1 MWSCTPGFK
10 RTVNWHL
17 NFLGSWGYPE
27 QTYDLLQALMYK
39 RSDTPLF
46 RNMFVRLHLLILR
59 HHGGSPI
66 DGPYMTEALEMFRTS
81 FLVWKFPQFFRTDMT
96 LAELQTTNKMVVKLY
111 EKNDPCVRDVSLF
124 LHMLRVLKK
133 KLAKVGAEESEPI
146 KEMLKVLRSKFIATF
161 LQSFGHHALISE
173 LHRMFRMLMKLYEED
188 EQRDDITPLF
198 PEMRCILED
207 RLNLA
212 GTDEAGDDEDGTDE
226 VGTDEDEV
234 GDGEDGAKDGEDNI
248 IRDMINK
255 LESPMP

>member
-1 MWSCTPGFK
+1 
-10 RTVNWHL
+10 
-17 NFLGSWGYPE
+17 
-27 QTYDLLQALMYK
+27 
-39 RSDTPLF
+39 
-46 RNMFVRLHLLILR
+46 
-59 HHGGSPI
+59 
-66 DGPYMTEALEMFRTS
+66 
-81 FLVWKFPQFFRTDMT
+81 
-96 LAELQTTNKMVVKLY
+96 
-111 EKNDPCVRDVSLF
+111 
-124 LHMLRVLKK
+124 
-133 KLAKVGAEESEPI
+133 
-146 KEMLKVLRSKFIATF
+146 
-161 LQSFGHHALISE
+161 
-173 LHRMFRMLMKLYEED
+173 MKLYEED